1 MWRCREARRLQPT
14 GKMPSI
20 KTTTTAGLHPRHAEN
35 QLVDKVGGCKARQ
48 GPIKKCTEGWC
59 HMASAAGSEIVRCI
73 AGGSM
78 EHIRWPLVQ
87 DQKPRKVASSLDP
100 FKGVSGALPA
110 CQGSAGPYNMAS
122 GATWEVQGGP
132 CTARLASCRACTA
145 RLAGEDIRW
154 RWCKLGPR

>member
-1 MWRCREARRLQPT
+1 MSYGVCCRL
-14 GKMPSI
+14 G
-20 KTTTTAGLHPRHAEN
+20 
-35 QLVDKVGGCKARQ
+35 D
-48 GPIKKCTEGWC
+48 
-59 HMASAAGSEIVRCI
+59 CI

-110 CQGSAGPYNMAS
+110 CQGGAGPYNMAS

-132 CTARLASCRACTA
+132 CTARLA
-145 RLAGEDIRW
+145 GEDIRW
-154 RWCKLGPR
+154 CLVQARTPLKKRLVHERLLARPELHGCCSDVIQCSCTAAAAILM